1 MLKTLQKWLQGFAAV
16 AMTLCCCSLTWA
28 RTPGE
33 VVPAAN
39 ADAQIKPEE
48 VGLDE
53 KLGTTIPLD
62 IVLRDEMGQPI
73 TLRQLVDRP
82 TILTLNYYRCA
93 GICSP
98 QLNGLAEA
106 VNLTRAEL
114 GQGFRIVTVS
124 FDERDTPD
132 IAAKKRSNY
141 LEQIKRPI
149 APADWRF
156 LTGAA
161 VETRRLADAVGFKF
175 KKVGDDFAHPGALMF
190 LSPKGVITRYM
201 YGTSYVAADIE
212 MAVNEAA
219 QGKAQPTI
227 NKWLAYCFSY
237 DPVGKK
243 YALNVTR
250 IAGTVILGAAMA
262 FAIVLIF
269 KGQRDRST
277 NKGKA

>member
-1 MLKTLQKWLQGFAAV
+1 MSNIQRKWVRSLAV
-16 AMTLCCCSLTWA
+16 VLATLCSCALAWA

-33 VVPAAN
+33 VAPAASVET
-39 ADAQIKPEE
+39 QIKPEE

-53 KLGTTIPLD
+53 KLGTTVPLD

-114 GQGFRIVTVS
+114 GRAFRIVTVS

-132 IAAKKRSNY
+132 IAARKRSNY

-156 LTGAA
+156 LTGTAT
-161 VETRRLADAVGFKF
+161 ETRRLADAVGFKF

-190 LSPKGVITRYM
+190 LSPKGLVTRYM
-201 YGTSYVAADIE
+201 YGTSYVPADLE
-212 MAVNEAA
+212 MAVIEAA
-219 QGKAQPTI
+219 QGRPQPTI

-237 DPVGKK
+237 DPIGKK
-243 YALNVTR
+243 YAVNVTR
-250 IAGTVILGAAMA
+250 IAGTVIFGAAMV
-262 FAIVLIF
+262 FALVLIF
-269 KGQRDRST
+269 KGQRGRPA

>member
-1 MLKTLQKWLQGFAAV
+1 MSKNPRKLLHRIAAAAV
-16 AMTLCCCSLTWA
+16 MLCCCTISWA
-28 RTPGE
+28 RTPGGAAAGASQDTE
-33 VVPAAN
+33 V
-39 ADAQIKPEE
+39 KPEE

-53 KLGTTIPLD
+53 KLGATVPLD
-62 IVLRDEMGQPI
+62 IVLRDEAGKPV

-114 GQGFRIVTVS
+114 GRAFRIITVS
-124 FDERDTPD
+124 FDERDTPE
-132 IAAKKRSNY
+132 IAARKRSNY

-149 APADWRF
+149 APDDWRF
-156 LTGAA
+156 LTGTAA
-161 VETRRLADAVGFKF
+161 ETRRLADAVGFKF
-175 KKVGDDFAHPGALMF
+175 KRVGDDFAHPGALMF
-190 LSPKGVITRYM
+190 LSPKGIVTRYM
-201 YGTSYVAADIE
+201 YGTSYVAADLE
-212 MAVNEAA
+212 MAVDEAA
-219 QGKAQPTI
+219 KGKPQPTI
-227 NKWLAYCFSY
+227 NKWLGYCFTY
-237 DPVGKK
+237 DPVGRK

-262 FAIVLIF
+262 FAIVLIV
-269 KGQRDRST
+269 KGQRIRPT

>member
-1 MLKTLQKWLQGFAAV
+1 MSNIQRNWRHGLAAV
-16 AMTLCCCSLTWA
+16 VAILCCCAITWA

-33 VVPAAN
+33 ALPAAS
-39 ADAQIKPEE
+39 AEAQVKPEE

-53 KLGTTIPLD
+53 KLGTNVPLD
-62 IVLRDEMGQPI
+62 IVLRDEAGQPI

-114 GQGFRIVTVS
+114 GRGFRIVTVS

-132 IAAKKRSNY
+132 IAARKRSNY
-141 LEQIKRPI
+141 LDQIKRPI

-156 LTGAA
+156 LTGTGA
-161 VETRRLADAVGFKF
+161 ETRRLADAVGFKF
-175 KKVGDDFAHPGALMF
+175 KKVGDDFAHPGVLMF
-190 LSPKGVITRYM
+190 LSPTGLITRYM

-212 MAVNEAA
+212 MAVSEAA
-219 QGKAQPTI
+219 RGKAQPTI

-250 IAGTVILGAAMA
+250 IAGTVILGAAMIFA
-262 FAIVLIF
+262 FVLIF
-269 KGQRDRST
+269 KGQRARSA